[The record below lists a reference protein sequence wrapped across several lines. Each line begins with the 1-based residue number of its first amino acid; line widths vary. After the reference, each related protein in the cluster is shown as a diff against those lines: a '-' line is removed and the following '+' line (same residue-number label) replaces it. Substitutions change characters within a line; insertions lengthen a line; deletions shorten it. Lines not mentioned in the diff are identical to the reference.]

1 MNHKINLKGKK
12 FRVFEVSSIVTILI
26 MVLKCAVGEL

>member
-1 MNHKINLKGKK
+1 MSIKERIKGKK
-12 FRVFEVSSIVTILI
+12 FRIFEVSSIVTILI

>member
-1 MNHKINLKGKK
+1 MSINLKGKK
-12 FRVFEVSSIVTILI
+12 FRIFEVSSIVAILI